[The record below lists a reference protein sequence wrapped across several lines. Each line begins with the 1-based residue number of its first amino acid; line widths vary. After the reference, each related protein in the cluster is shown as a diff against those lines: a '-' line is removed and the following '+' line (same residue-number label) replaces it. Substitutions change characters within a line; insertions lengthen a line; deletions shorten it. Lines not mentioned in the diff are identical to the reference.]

1 MSIFK
6 PKNNLTANFLK
17 YNKIKMYLIMKERK
31 KREKRKEKK
40 GHKLN

>member
-17 YNKIKMYLIMKERK
+17 YNKIKMYLIMKEEK
-31 KREKRKEKK
+31 KKEKK
-40 GHKLN
+40 EKEKEKIL

>member
-6 PKNNLTANFLK
+6 PKKQINNQFFLK

-31 KREKRKEKK
+31 KKRKKK
-40 GHKLN
+40 DIS